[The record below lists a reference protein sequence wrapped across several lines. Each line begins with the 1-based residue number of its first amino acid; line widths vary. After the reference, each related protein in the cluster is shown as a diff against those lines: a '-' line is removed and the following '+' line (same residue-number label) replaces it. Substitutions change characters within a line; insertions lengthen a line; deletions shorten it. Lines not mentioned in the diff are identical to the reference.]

1 MLFLES
7 ICWNIAYIKV
17 ETSDLHLLCD
27 SAGETGWTIDSAQ
40 ISTIVFKCGSIFH
53 LQIFLLSLFQ
63 EKYFFVFESQVH
75 VRLAP
80 AKRRVKQALLSLL
93 STLEKHHGGA
103 WGIRKQY
110 YDNNTLP
117 LLVTMLKMCG
127 NLRIFSRWHTLCT
140 FNACWR
146 QQEEHHKK
154 FKIGTSFIAFSP
166 WKASRRCLRDSEAV
180 LRLSKQYFATLHINW
195 C

>member
-1 MLFLES
+1 MWLRG
-7 ICWNIAYIKV
+7 WNWFDSWFCA
-17 ETSDLHLLCD
+17 DLDHCFQMRFYF
-27 SAGETGWTIDSAQ
+27 S
-40 ISTIVFKCGSIFH
+40 STN
-53 LQIFLLSLFQ
+53 IFLLSLFQ

-80 AKRRVKQALLSLL
+80 AKRRVEQALLSLL
-93 STLEKHHGGA
+93 STLEKYHGGA

-166 WKASRRCLRDSEAV
+166 WKASRRCLRDSIAV
-180 LRLSKQYFATLHINW
+180 LQLSKQYFATLHINW